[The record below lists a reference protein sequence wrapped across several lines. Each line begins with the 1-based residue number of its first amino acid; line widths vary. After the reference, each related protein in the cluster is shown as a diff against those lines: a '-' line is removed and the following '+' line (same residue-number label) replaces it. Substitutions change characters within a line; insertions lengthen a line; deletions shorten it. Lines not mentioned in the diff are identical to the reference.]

1 MSSKSTGVLSL
12 LLQSPLGGTLVA
24 WYSVGRGS
32 TLVLVGPLALLR
44 GAGITSRKI
53 PRDQAPPDQRP
64 TARRRPFSAA
74 NSASSW
80 AEPMCSI
87 ERDPPYRLAARHLR
101 PSDLPQESQI
111 PRSTTVFFTR
121 ARSPST
127 AGNAP
132 VGTSGA

>member
-74 NSASSW
+74 NSASSGGR
-80 AEPMCSI
+80 ADVLDRACPNIS
-87 ERDPPYRLAARHLR
+87 AGARAL
-101 PSDLPQESQI
+101 D
-111 PRSTTVFFTR
+111 
-121 ARSPST
+121 
-127 AGNAP
+127 NA
-132 VGTSGA
+132 